1 MTSAGQ
7 VQFRRAATDRAVGAH
22 SLRWRAIGVACGI
35 AALLQVVTPA
45 PAYAWW
51 GKLEKLSGPSGLS
64 GPQFD
69 FRVVCFGEKPV
80 EIADAESRATGA
92 RRLTQNERATGKPN
106 WAAVAD
112 QWRETAHAWAVVL
125 GEPRSADQTGTDE
138 QRAER
143 WQREAERLEGR
154 VRARLMAT
162 SSVGV
167 LWSLCRPDKERR
179 LALDVNW
186 GVWGNEGEADY
197 AGGAP
202 VELQTLMTSV
212 SWRLL
217 ADSNWDFVEVSAGAG
232 VYWFSSTGFP
242 SKNGVVLQP
251 GRVTFRAPSSWSGK
265 KLKDWRRWAAIPVYG
280 IGITVFPAGF
290 EATDFAGTGDKAVR
304 IPSELLTTQYF
315 FLNVEPFL
323 RMARK

>member
-1 MTSAGQ
+1 MTSTGQ
-7 VQFRRAATDRAVGAH
+7 AESQTAVSERMVGAR
-22 SLRWRAIGVACGI
+22 SLPWRAIGVACGM
-35 AALLQVVTPA
+35 AVLLLVVTPA
-45 PAYAWW
+45 SAYAWW

-69 FRVVCFGEKPV
+69 FRVVCFGEKPF
-80 EIADAESRATGA
+80 EIADAESRSVDA
-92 RRLTQNERATGKPN
+92 RRLTRTERGTGKPN

-112 QWRETAHAWAVVL
+112 QWKQTANAWSVVL
-125 GEPRSADQTGTDE
+125 GEPQPADPAGTDE

-143 WQREAERLEGR
+143 WQRDAERLEGR
-154 VRARLMAT
+154 ARARLMAT

-186 GVWGNEGEADY
+186 GVWGNNGEADY

-202 VELQTLMTSV
+202 IKLQTLMTSV

-242 SKNGVVLQP
+242 SRNGVVLQP

-265 KLKDWRRWAAIPVYG
+265 KLNDWRRWAAIPVYG

-304 IPSELLTTQYF
+304 IPRELLTTQYF